1 MHHNQKTI
9 MKKIINNIVHESLLV
24 KETFFKK
31 NMDLIIQAAE
41 QLGICLASGHKIL
54 IFGNGGSAADAQ
66 HMAAEFVNR
75 FKIERT
81 PLPALALTTDSSILT
96 SIGNDYSFDEIF
108 SKQIQALGQKHDTA
122 IGIST
127 SGNSPNVIRAMDEA
141 RKAGMFTMGL
151 SGRSGALVYSSAMV
165 FCIESD
171 VTARIQEVH
180 ITLIHVLCEL
190 VERILFPEAF

>member
-1 MHHNQKTI
+1 
-9 MKKIINNIVHESLLV
+9 MKNLIDKIVRESLLV
-24 KETFFKK
+24 KEAFFKK
-31 NMDLIIQAAE
+31 NSEQILQAAE
-41 QLGICLASGHKIL
+41 QLATCFASGHKIL

-75 FKIERT
+75 FRIERK

-108 SKQIQALGQKHDTA
+108 RKQVQALGQKHDTA

-127 SGNSPNVIRAMDEA
+127 SGNSPNVIKAMDAA
-141 RKAGMFTMGL
+141 RKAEMFTMGF
-151 SGRSGALVYSSAMV
+151 SGRGGAIVDSSTMV
-165 FCIESD
+165 FCVESD

>member
-1 MHHNQKTI
+1 
-9 MKKIINNIVHESLLV
+9 MKNLIDNIVRESLLV
-24 KETFFKK
+24 KEAFFKK
-31 NMDLIIQAAE
+31 NSEQILQAAE
-41 QLGICLASGHKIL
+41 QLATCFASGHKIL

-81 PLPALALTTDSSILT
+81 PLPALALTTDSSVLT

-108 SKQIQALGQKHDTA
+108 RKQVQALGQKHDTA

-127 SGNSPNVIRAMDEA
+127 SGNSANVIKAMDAA
-141 RKAGMFTMGL
+141 RKAEMFTMGF
-151 SGRSGALVYSSAMV
+151 SGRGGAIVDSSAMV
-165 FCIESD
+165 FCVESD

>member
-1 MHHNQKTI
+1 MN
-9 MKKIINNIVHESLLV
+9 KIIDNIVCESLMV

-31 NMDLIIQAAE
+31 NSDRIMQAAE
-41 QLGICLASGHKIL
+41 QLAICLASGHKIL

-108 SKQIQALGQKHDTA
+108 SKAIQALGQKHDTV

-127 SGNSPNVIRAMDEA
+127 SGNSPNVIKAMEA
-141 RKAGMFTMGL
+141 ASKSEMFTMGF
-151 SGRSGALVYSSAMV
+151 SGRGGALVDASAMI
-165 FCIESD
+165 FCVESD
-171 VTARIQEVH
+171 VTARVQEVH

-190 VERILFPEAF
+190 VERILFPEAFLL